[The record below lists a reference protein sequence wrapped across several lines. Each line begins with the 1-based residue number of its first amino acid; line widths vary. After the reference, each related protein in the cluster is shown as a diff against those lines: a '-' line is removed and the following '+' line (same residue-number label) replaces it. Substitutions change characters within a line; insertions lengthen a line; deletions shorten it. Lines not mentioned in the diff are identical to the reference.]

1 MRTLLRATCLALAT
15 IVVGCGAPALTR
27 EGQFVFTPGGQQG
40 AAVLTANGVE
50 IVDRTFEPAAV
61 HRSSPFQPWRAPT
74 GFLMPANGV
83 FTARSKPVSLEG
95 RGLVVVLRSSDQLV
109 PSWGGEVLLRL
120 DAIVPERAFPAAHA
134 SLRPPVD
141 LVVVTD
147 DGGDPAR
154 DLIEDIFDDLG
165 ESDRVALVDAAR
177 GARTA
182 VPLVPGSNRSLLDG
196 TVERLLAESDRDD
209 RELGHAL
216 ELARHWATLNRKPA
230 ERHVVVVSDAR
241 GLEAER
247 GAISG
252 ALAELARDHVRVT
265 VVAPEGTGD
274 AKTLALFPERA
285 EPKTDDARFDAAGAI
300 LEPPGATVLHDVQLE
315 FESVPAPVHVLEAS
329 GGRLV
334 SGLDEERLDLG
345 DLYVGEARTEVVRLA
360 IPEWVPGEPFTLS
373 VRAHYKNART
383 QAPLES
389 RVDLHMRY
397 SQNIQQLANQR
408 AGDVIA
414 YASAL
419 AMVRRLE
426 RAFLGRRIDRI
437 GGLTGLVRWQARSLG
452 IMAQERSD
460 PSLARQAEILSAL
473 LGALGK

>member
-1 MRTLLRATCLALAT
+1 MPSLLRAAFLVLAT
-15 IVVGCGAPALTR
+15 SLVGCSAPALTR
-27 EGQFVFTPGGQQG
+27 EGQLVFTPGGQQG

-83 FTARSKPVSLEG
+83 FSAHSKPVSLEG

-120 DAIVPERAFPAAHA
+120 DAIVPERAFPKARA

-147 DGGDPAR
+147 DGGHRAR
-154 DLIEDIFDDLG
+154 NLIEDIFDDLG
-165 ESDRVALVDAAR
+165 ERDRVALVDAAR

-196 TVERLLAESDRDD
+196 TVERLLAESDRGD
-209 RELGHAL
+209 RELAHAL
-216 ELARHWATLNRKPA
+216 KLARHWATLNRKPA
-230 ERHVVVVSDAR
+230 ARHVVVVSDAR
-241 GLEAER
+241 GFESER
-247 GAISG
+247 GAISK
-252 ALAELARDHVRVT
+252 ALAELARDRVRVT
-265 VVAPEGTGD
+265 IVAPEGRGD
-274 AKTLALFPERA
+274 AETLALFPDRA
-285 EPKTDDARFDAAGAI
+285 EPKTDDARFDEAGAV
-300 LEPPGATVLHDVQLE
+300 LEPPGATVLSDVQLE

-329 GGRLV
+329 GGQV
-334 SGLDEERLDLG
+334 ISTLDEDRLDLG

-373 VRAHYKNART
+373 VRARYRDART
-383 QAPLES
+383 RKLLSS
-389 RVDLHMRY
+389 RVALHMRY
-397 SQNIQQLANQR
+397 SQDIQKLANQR

-452 IMAQERSD
+452 IMAQQRGD
-460 PSLARQAEILSAL
+460 ASLARQAEILRAL